1 MDKVL
6 IVRLQTGEDVI
17 AKYTELEGSGEVILS
32 DPMTLIF
39 KQVSAGKAFMMSP
52 WLPVD
57 LIEKNQAY
65 IFMGDI
71 ITQVKPKKAVIEYYK
86 KMVVE
91 TNIEVLQSAKAMEE
105 SLLND
110 CNEFT
115 DDSDIDLFEDD
126 IESFID
132 KSVTKKQLLH

>member
-17 AKYTELEGSGEVILS
+17 AKYTELEGSGEVILT

-39 KQVSAGKAFMMSP
+39 KQVSSGKAFIMSP

-71 ITQVKPKKAVIEYYK
+71 ITQVKPKRVVIEYYK
-86 KMVVE
+86 KIVNE
-91 TNIEVLQSAKAMEE
+91 TNIEVMQSAKDIEE

-110 CNEFT
+110 CEESFNI
-115 DDSDIDLFEDD
+115 DDELFEDD
-126 IESFID
+126 IESFNNQT
-132 KSVTKKQLLH
+132 TKKQLLH